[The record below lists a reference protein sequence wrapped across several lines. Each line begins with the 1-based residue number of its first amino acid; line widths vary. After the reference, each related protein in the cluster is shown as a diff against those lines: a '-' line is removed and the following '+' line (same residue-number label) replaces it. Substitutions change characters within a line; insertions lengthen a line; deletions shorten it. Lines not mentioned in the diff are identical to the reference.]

1 MTVSEN
7 RQGIVLLPLL
17 ARSLARSDGQLIS
30 DRVMGITTVLQKM
43 GGQAVEARDKVRPK
57 IFIGEFND
65 KRNADRQ
72 NERGTTCC
80 IYCSENLR

>member
-43 GGQAVEARDKVRPK
+43 GGQAGGDKGSTQDFHR
-57 IFIGEFND
+57 
-65 KRNADRQ
+65 RNTGRALAYW
-72 NERGTTCC
+72 GTE
-80 IYCSENLR
+80 SETSCVISKM